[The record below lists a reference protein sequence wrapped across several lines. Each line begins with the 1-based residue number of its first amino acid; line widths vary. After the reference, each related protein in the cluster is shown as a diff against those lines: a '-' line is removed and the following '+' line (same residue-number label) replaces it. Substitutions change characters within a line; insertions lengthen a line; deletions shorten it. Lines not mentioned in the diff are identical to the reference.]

1 MGHEM
6 EDVTEDLRRVED
18 LRAKR
23 QGDAWLGKRV
33 AAVKRYQH
41 SRFERDYAGLLD
53 SPRHGA
59 AARFFLEDL
68 YGPNDFGERDA
79 QFGRVVPALNR
90 FLPADFMR
98 VVAALAQLHAL
109 SEDLDQ
115 QMAQTLTSEVIDDR
129 SYRAAWQKVG
139 RSADRERQLALLL
152 QIGDSLDRYTRS
164 PLLAT
169 TLKLMRRPAK
179 AAGLSQL
186 QLFLERGLAAFTSM
200 RGAREFL
207 DSVADNER
215 RRIAELFGRLQN
227 EKPGTRE
234 TLGRVIK

>member
-1 MGHEM
+1 MSNEM
-6 EDVTEDLRRVED
+6 EEVISDLQRVEE
-18 LRAKR
+18 LRARR
-23 QGDAWLGKRV
+23 QSNAGLANRV

-68 YGPNDFGERDA
+68 YGPTDFGERDA
-79 QFGRVVPALNR
+79 QFGRVIPALNR

-98 VVAALAQLHAL
+98 VVATLAQLHAL

-115 QMAQTLTSEVIDDR
+115 QMAQVLTSEVIDDR
-129 SYRAAWQKVG
+129 SYRAAWQRVG
-139 RSADRERQLALLL
+139 RNADRERQLTLLL
-152 QIGDSLDRYTRS
+152 QIGNSLDRYTRS

-169 TLKLMRRPAK
+169 TLKLMRGPAK

-186 QLFLERGLAAFTSM
+186 QSFLERGLVAFTAM
-200 RGAREFL
+200 HGAAEFL
-207 DSVADNER
+207 DAVARNER
-215 RRIAELFGRLQN
+215 RLIAELFGLPS
-227 EKPGTRE
+227 K
-234 TLGRVIK
+234 